1 MHLND
6 IKKLYFIGIGGI
18 GMSALARYFNGL
30 GVEIHGYDK
39 TETPLTKNLVAEGM
53 QVHYTD
59 DPLHIPAGVDLVVYT
74 PAVPADHLELKYFR
88 EKGYPVMK
96 RAEVLGLISRGRKTV
111 AIAGTDG
118 KTTTSSLAAHVLR
131 TGGVDCSAFLGGIAG
146 NFGSNFVNGAG
157 EWVVVEADEYDRS
170 FLQLS
175 PDLAVITSIDPDH
188 LDIYGDRDGL
198 LETGFRAFAGKLKP
212 GGKIWVRSGL
222 EGEFLGLHG
231 VLTYGVESG
240 EYMSSAVRVEDGF
253 FVFDFEGPN
262 GKMTGLRLS
271 QPGRHNVENATSVI
285 AIALELGISEGAIR
299 EALAGFKGVQR
310 RFEVI
315 FRSDKTVYVDDYAH
329 HPAELEATISAAR
342 QLFPGRKLTGVFQ
355 PHLYTRTRDFAD
367 EFSAAL
373 DKLDETILLDIYPA
387 REEPIEGVD
396 AAMLMRKMK
405 SAAKSLETRESLVG
419 ALAGKDLDIVLTMG
433 AGNIDTL
440 VKPIGAMLE
449 QKQRNNEQPV

>member
-1 MHLND
+1 M
-6 IKKLYFIGIGGI
+6 
-18 GMSALARYFNGL
+18 
-30 GVEIHGYDK
+30 
-39 TETPLTKNLVAEGM
+39 
-53 QVHYTD
+53 
-59 DPLHIPAGVDLVVYT
+59 
-74 PAVPADHLELKYFR
+74 
-88 EKGYPVMK
+88 
-96 RAEVLGLISRGRKTV
+96 
-111 AIAGTDG
+111 
-118 KTTTSSLAAHVLR
+118 
-131 TGGVDCSAFLGGIAG
+131 
-146 NFGSNFVNGAG
+146 
-157 EWVVVEADEYDRS
+157 
-170 FLQLS
+170 
-175 PDLAVITSIDPDH
+175 
-188 LDIYGDRDGL
+188 
-198 LETGFRAFAGKLKP
+198 
-212 GGKIWVRSGL
+212 
-222 EGEFLGLHG
+222 
-231 VLTYGVESG
+231 
-240 EYMSSAVRVEDGF
+240 EDGF

-449 QKQRNNEQPV
+449 QKQRNNEQPA